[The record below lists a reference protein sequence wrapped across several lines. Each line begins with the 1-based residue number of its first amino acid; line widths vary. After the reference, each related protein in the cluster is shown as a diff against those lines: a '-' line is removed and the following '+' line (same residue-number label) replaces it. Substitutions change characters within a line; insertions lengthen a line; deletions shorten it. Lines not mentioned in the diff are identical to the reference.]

1 MVETY
6 SDFSYI
12 ANNSESI
19 KVMLESLGLTNLDE
33 LFADIPA
40 HLLLSKK
47 PSELLPDKHTELEVE
62 RRLVQLSKKN
72 IDSTIADS
80 FIGSGIYDH
89 YTPAGVA
96 EIMGRAEFKTAYT
109 PYAPELSQGLLTTL
123 YEYQSMICELTGL
136 DIANTSMYDWAT
148 ALAEAALM
156 AGRITKKENPVILVA
171 ETIHQDRLAVLQ
183 TTAKSQHIEVKIIKF
198 SSSGE
203 IDIEEL
209 KKTLHTSVIALYIE
223 NPNFFGVLETKIQ
236 ELADLVHQHDAL
248 LIVGADPISL
258 GVLEAPGNLG
268 ADICIGEA
276 HHLGS
281 PANFGGPTL
290 GILTSRNTKNNV
302 RNMPGRIIGFTRTKD
317 DKKDAYVMTLQTRE
331 QHIRR
336 EKATSNICT
345 NESLYSVGAA
355 TYLSLMGPKGL
366 EDLGNELLGRSN
378 YMTNKIGSANT
389 KLKVP
394 FKSNYFK
401 EFLVTIPKGTY
412 SKLQKHLLAKDPP
425 ILIGPN
431 ISEKRFSNLNADGFI
446 ISITEKHTKDQIDRL
461 VTELVNFAKEVL

>member
-12 ANNSESI
+12 ANNSETI
-19 KVMLESLGLTNLDE
+19 KIMLENLGLSSLDQ
-33 LFADIPA
+33 LFNDIPA
-40 HLLLSKK
+40 HLIIRKK
-47 PSELLPDKHTELEVE
+47 PSDLLPNKHTELEVQ

-72 IDSTIADS
+72 VDSTVADS

-89 YTPAGVA
+89 YSPSGVA
-96 EIMGRAEFKTAYT
+96 EIVGRAEFRTAYT

-148 ALAEAALM
+148 ALAEASLM
-156 AGRITKKENPVILVA
+156 AMRITNKINPVILVA

-183 TTAKSQHIEVKIIKF
+183 TTAKSQNLVVKTIKF

-209 KKTLHTSVIALYIE
+209 KKGLNESIIALYIE

-236 ELADLVHQHDAL
+236 ELAELVHQQNAL
-248 LIVGADPISL
+248 LIVGVDPISL
-258 GVLEAPGNLG
+258 GVLEGPGNIG
-268 ADICIGEA
+268 ADICIGEG

-281 PANFGGPTL
+281 PSNFGGPTL
-290 GILTSRNTKNNV
+290 GILTTRNNKNNV
-302 RNMPGRIIGFTRTKD
+302 RNMPGRIIGYTRTKD

-345 NESLYSVGAA
+345 KESL
-355 TYLSLMGPKGL
+355 
-366 EDLGNELLGRSN
+366 
-378 YMTNKIGSANT
+378 
-389 KLKVP
+389 
-394 FKSNYFK
+394 
-401 EFLVTIPKGTY
+401 
-412 SKLQKHLLAKDPP
+412 
-425 ILIGPN
+425 
-431 ISEKRFSNLNADGFI
+431 
-446 ISITEKHTKDQIDRL
+446 
-461 VTELVNFAKEVL
+461 